1 MQQATSTSILFVVA
15 LLCSTSALLGQETS
29 ANAVLGTSLRES
41 PPEELPTKLI
51 SEQVELLDGI
61 VAAAGEDPE
70 AELARFK
77 RQALQSVS
85 VSSGWLANAS
95 GSGLS
100 SSFVEASVGS
110 GIPLGSLDNIV
121 GVTPRFRVD
130 WIDAGAELDIP
141 SQLYQIETQF
151 FYRRPINDRWSA
163 MAIFSPSLRSD
174 LSTSDNAVRFFALGL
189 LNWKYIPDRLTLSG
203 GAVYL
208 GRADLPVLPALGL
221 TWTPTRATKL
231 DLRFPSSKLAY
242 RLAKDS
248 SRSEKWLY
256 SSIGL
261 GGNTWA
267 VTRRTGETDEVSLG
281 DIRMMLGVEK
291 LVSGGGGWF
300 LEGGY
305 AVNRRIEYESDQSEI
320 PLGDAFSLRAGW
332 RY

>member
-1 MQQATSTSILFVVA
+1 MPRIESALMQLPNSTLILVLVA
-15 LLCSTSALLGQETS
+15 LPWQTNAVIGQER
-29 ANAVLGTSLRES
+29 AQGQ
-41 PPEELPTKLI
+41 LI
-51 SEQVELLDGI
+51 SEQVGLRDTNVSEP
-61 VAAAGEDPE
+61 AENPE
-70 AELARFK
+70 AEVPRFK

-100 SSFVEASVGS
+100 SSFLETSVGS
-110 GIPLGSLDNIV
+110 GIPLGSFNNILA
-121 GVTPRFRVD
+121 VTPRFRVD
-130 WIDAGAELDIP
+130 WIDAGPTIDIP

-151 FYRRPINDRWSA
+151 FYRRAINDRWSA
-163 MAIFSPSLRSD
+163 MGIFSPSIRSD
-174 LSTSDNAVRFFALGL
+174 MTTSDNAVRFFALGL

-221 TWTPTRATKL
+221 TWTPTPATKL

-248 SRSEKWLY
+248 SRSEKWFY
-256 SSIGL
+256 GSIGI

-267 VTRRTGETDEVSLG
+267 ITRRSGATDEVSLR
-281 DIRMMLGVEK
+281 DVRLMLGIEK
-291 LVSGGGGWF
+291 LVSGGGGYF
-300 LEGGY
+300 LETGY
-305 AVNRRIEYESDQSEI
+305 ALNRKIEYESDQSASR
-320 PLGDAFSLRAGW
+320 LGDAFSLRAGW